1 MSKWNVLIVSAPNL
15 MIVGA
20 PRSGTTFLWA
30 SLAQSDDV
38 FAPPVKEPHFHLA
51 DRWPLG
57 GPESTAFT
65 KPLAA
70 YLAGRKKKVWGGL
83 MTRPQDYAAL
93 YAPGATANWRIEA
106 TPNYF
111 AEGHMMAERLS
122 ERLGPETRILVTLRD
137 PVERAMSHYR
147 LFCRTGWETL
157 SFEAALAAGPERC
170 ATGWAPTWDYL
181 RYSLIAEP
189 LAAWRKVFGDRLQ
202 TVTLDAQRYTPFET
216 MERISSWLG
225 LSNIGIAPKSKHNAA
240 GNHDKVSYDAAKA
253 AMVASG
259 RIDLEVERSALTEI
273 RATEPPLPI
282 VSIGMP
288 VRNGA
293 ASISKA
299 LNSLQAQSYP
309 ALDIVVCD
317 NASTDET
324 PQIAAKYAEQDPRIS
339 LQRFETSVDI
349 QDSYR
354 RALDSRK
361 GPYFMFAPADDS
373 WSPEFIDSAVC
384 RMQVDRT
391 LSACCGHIEM
401 VSDDGELKKSR
412 GTRSIK
418 GRPQQRWRRGL
429 LRVSDASRLY
439 GLLRSD
445 RLDGLI
451 PSSAPQGWDH
461 YSAAKIAL
469 RGAVAKINITAMRRH
484 QTPASKYKEWIDD
497 QEPTLRGRASM
508 ARHVIRLCRADAEIK
523 SFHPAA
529 QMVLWSY
536 FCKHAAQNLPRSIW
550 FAPARLIAIIFTYI
564 LGVLAWVI
572 P

>member
-1 MSKWNVLIVSAPNL
+1 MAAPNL

-30 SLAQSDDV
+30 SLAQSSDI

-83 MTRPQDYAAL
+83 MTRPQDYADL
-93 YAPGATANWRIEA
+93 YAPGVSAKWRIEA

-111 AEGHMMAERLS
+111 AEGQMMAERLS
-122 ERLGPETRILVTLRD
+122 ERLGSDTRILVTLRD

-157 SFEAALAAGPERC
+157 PFEDALAAGPERC
-170 ATGWAPTWDYL
+170 ASGWAPTWDYL

-189 LAAWRKVFGDRLQ
+189 LAAWREVFGDRLQ

-216 MERISSWLG
+216 MERISNWLG
-225 LSNIGIAPKSKHNAA
+225 LENIGIAPTSKHNAA
-240 GNHDKVSYDAAKA
+240 GNHDKVSCEVAQS
-253 AMVASG
+253 AMMDSG
-259 RIDLEVERSALTEI
+259 RIDLEAERSALTEV
-273 RATEPPLPI
+273 RAAEPKLPV

-299 LNSLQAQSYP
+299 LDSLQGQSYP

-324 PQIAAKYAEQDPRIS
+324 RQIAAKYAEQDARIS
-339 LQRFETSVDI
+339 LHCFESSVGI

-354 RALDSRK
+354 RALDSRT

-373 WSPEFIDSAVC
+373 WSSEFIENAVC
-384 RMQVDRT
+384 RMQADPQ
-391 LSACCGHIEM
+391 LSTCCGHIEM
-401 VSDDGELKKSR
+401 VSDEGGIRRSK

-418 GRPQQRWRRGL
+418 GHTQQRWRRGL

-451 PSSAPQGWDH
+451 PKTAPQGWDH
-461 YSAAKIAL
+461 YSAAKLAL
-469 RGAVAKINITAMRRH
+469 RGGVAKIDVTAMRRH
-484 QTPASKYKEWIDD
+484 KTPSSKYKGWINE
-497 QEPTLRGRASM
+497 QEPTLLGRAGM
-508 ARHVIRLCRADAEIK
+508 ARHIIRLCRADAEIK
-523 SFHPAA
+523 SARPAA
-529 QMVLWSY
+529 QMALYSY
-536 FCKHAAQNLPRSIW
+536 FCKHAVQNLPRRIW
-550 FAPARLIAIIFTYI
+550 FAPIRLVGIIITYF

>member
-1 MSKWNVLIVSAPNL
+1 

-38 FAPPVKEPHFHLA
+38 FAPQVKEPHFHLA

-57 GPESTAFT
+57 GPEMTAFT
-65 KPLAA
+65 KPLAS

-83 MTRPQDYAAL
+83 MTRPEDYAAL
-93 YAPGATANWRIEA
+93 YEPGKTARWRIEA

-111 AEGHMMAERLS
+111 AEGRMMAERLA
-122 ERLGPETRILVTLRD
+122 ERLGTETRILVTLRD

-157 SFEAALAAGPERC
+157 PFEAALAAGPERC
-170 ATGWAPTWDYL
+170 EAGWAPTWDYL

-189 LAAWRKVFGDRLQ
+189 LAAWREVFGDRLKV
-202 TVTLDAQRYTPFET
+202 VTLDAQRFTPHET
-216 MERISSWLG
+216 MEQLSNWLG
-225 LSNIGIAPKSKHNAA
+225 VASIGVAPVSKHNAA
-240 GNHDKVSYDAAKA
+240 GQHDKVSYEAAKA

-259 RIDLEVERSALTEI
+259 RIDIASERSVLAEI
-273 RATEPPLPI
+273 RTREAPLPL

-293 ASISKA
+293 ESIAKA
-299 LNSLQAQSYP
+299 LDSLATQSYP

-324 PQIAAKYAEQDPRIS
+324 SEIVEEYALEDSRIQ
-339 LQRFETSVDI
+339 LRRFETPVGI

-373 WSPEFIDSAVC
+373 WSPEFIEGAVC
-384 RMQVDRT
+384 HMQANRT
-391 LSACCGHIEM
+391 LAACCGHIEM
-401 VSDDGELKKSR
+401 VGNDGKIRRSK
-412 GTRSIK
+412 GTLSIK
-418 GRPQQRWRRGL
+418 GRAQQRWRRGL

-445 RLDGLI
+445 RLEGLI
-451 PSSAPQGWDH
+451 PKSDPQGWDH
-461 YSAAKIAL
+461 YSAAKLAL
-469 RGAVAKINITAMRRH
+469 RGPVAKIDTPAMRRH
-484 QTPASKYKEWIDD
+484 QTPSDD
-497 QEPTLRGRASM
+497 YRALIEAQEPTLLGRIGM
-508 ARHVIRLCRADAEIK
+508 ARHILRLCRADAEIK
-523 SFHPAA
+523 SARTAA
-529 QMVLWSY
+529 QLALAAY
-536 FCKHAAQNLPRSIW
+536 FCKHVALNLPRRIW
-550 FAPARLIAIIFTYI
+550 FAPLRLMALLVTYV
-564 LGVLAWVI
+564 LGGIAWVL